1 MADTKDKKDTV
12 KVQQVIL
19 PVVNTIVK
27 AIEPVTLNADT
38 MIPSKGQVLVCM
50 VKPDGTEKPNSEFLI
65 GEATYNKFYKDN
77 QGFRLKKKF
86 EQ

>member
-1 MADTKDKKDTV
+1 MADTKEKKEV

-27 AIEPVTLNADT
+27 AIEPITLNADT
-38 MIPSKGQVLVCM
+38 LIPSKGQVLVCI

-65 GEATYNKFYKDN
+65 GEGTYEKFYKDN
-77 QGFRLKKKF
+77 ASFRLKKKF
-86 EQ
+86 KQ

>member
-1 MADTKDKKDTV
+1 MAETKDKKEI
-12 KVQQVIL
+12 KVQQVVL

-38 MIPSKGQVLVCM
+38 IVPSKGQVLVCI

-65 GEATYNKFYKDN
+65 GEGTYNKFYSHN
-77 QGFRLKKKF
+77 PSFRLKKKF

>member
-1 MADTKDKKDTV
+1 MADTKEKKEV

-27 AIEPVTLNADT
+27 AIEPITLNADT
-38 MIPSKGQVLVCM
+38 LIPSKGQVLVCI

-65 GEATYNKFYKDN
+65 GEATYDKFYSNN
-77 QGFRLKKKF
+77 QSFRLKKKF
-86 EQ
+86 QQ

>member
-1 MADTKDKKDTV
+1 MADNKDKKEV

-27 AIEPVTLNADT
+27 AIEPVTLNTDT
-38 MIPSKGQVLVCM
+38 MTPAKGQVLVCI
-50 VKPDGTEKPNSEFLI
+50 VKADGTEKPNSEFLI
-65 GEATYNKFYKDN
+65 GEGTYNKFYSHN
-77 QGFRLKKKF
+77 PSFRLKKKF

>member
-1 MADTKDKKDTV
+1 MSETKDKKEV
-12 KVQQVIL
+12 KVQQVVL

-27 AIEPVTLNADT
+27 AIEPVTLNTDT
-38 MIPSKGQVLVCM
+38 IVPSKGQVLVCI

-65 GEATYNKFYKDN
+65 GEATYNKFYKEN
-77 QGFRLKKKF
+77 PKFRLKKKF